1 MYTHM
6 ERERG
11 GERER
16 QRIYLENNTFITDES
31 RFSEAYLQMI
41 LCIHNL
47 NGILSLSSRMYIS
60 SIYTILLLFNYI
72 LAKLMIVGN
81 CNTMVNI

>member
-1 MYTHM
+1 M

-41 LCIHNL
+41 LCIHTNL
-47 NGILSLSSRMYIS
+47 NGMLSLSSRMYVS
-60 SIYTILLLFNYI
+60 SIYTILLLFDYI
-72 LAKLMIVGN
+72 LAQLMTGGN